1 MTSFIMDFGEES
13 FEIMVLNTDR
23 IVNSQRELVEEA
35 IEVL

>member
-1 MTSFIMDFGEES
+1 MVFGGGS

-35 IEVL
+35 VDVL